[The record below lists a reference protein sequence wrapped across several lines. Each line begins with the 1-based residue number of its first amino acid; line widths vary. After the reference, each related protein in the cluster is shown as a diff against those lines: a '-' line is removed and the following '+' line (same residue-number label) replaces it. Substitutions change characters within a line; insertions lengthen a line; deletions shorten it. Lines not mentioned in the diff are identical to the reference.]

1 MIKKIIMSIYICI
14 FTITPDISIAGQSN
28 NVQLTNDQEK
38 IKKLAKSVGSK
49 ICFQNM
55 CFGDTLQHI
64 AFIESTYGKR
74 KSSKKN
80 KSKNKLSN
88 SLGTFQIKPSTA
100 VEVIQKAELE
110 QYKYLSNT
118 QIIHKL
124 KNDDNFSAII
134 AGNYLRLNYEIGI
147 NRKIKNPY
155 RFAISRYNGGNHN
168 KMYIEKIIK
177 IYINDKKDLYE

>member
-14 FTITPDISIAGQSN
+14 FTITPDVSISGQLN

-64 AFIESTYGKR
+64 AFIESNYGNKKISKR
-74 KSSKKN
+74 
-80 KSKNKLSN
+80 SKNISN
-88 SLGTFQIKPSTA
+88 YSLGTFQIKPSTA
-100 VEVIQKAELE
+100 VEVIQKADLE
-110 QYKYLSNT
+110 QYKYLSKQ

-124 KNDDNFSAII
+124 KNDDNFSALI
-134 AGNYLRLNYEIGI
+134 AGSYLRLNYEIGI

>member
-14 FTITPDISIAGQSN
+14 FTITPDVSISGQLN

-80 KSKNKLSN
+80 KSKNISN
-88 SLGTFQIKPSTA
+88 YSLGTFQIKPNTA
-100 VEVIQKAELE
+100 IEVIQKADLD
-110 QYKYLSNT
+110 QYKYLSKQ

-124 KNDDNFSAII
+124 KNDDNFSALI
-134 AGNYLRLNYEIGI
+134 AGSYLRLNYEIGI

-155 RFAISRYNGGNHN
+155 RFAISRYNGGNNN
-168 KMYIEKIIK
+168 KKYIEKINK
-177 IYINDKKDLYE
+177 IYIDNKKDLYE